1 MDRAARPTQTQ
12 NKTPQHTLARVRN
25 NQRRHRE
32 RRRQYIAFLEQ
43 KVHHGECLLVE
54 ARAKV
59 AQLEADSKYWKD
71 RAMKDDCDVHVLA
84 NAQTTAPTQG
94 QGQERGDEINNENGL
109 PKTSDADTDA
119 DTSESRV
126 SQATM
131 RPPIVDDESL
141 TTTMSPPGQPQPFI
155 ALGSVHFSYSREPS
169 LLPQRCTQ
177 VGKESLPHITADMGM
192 DMDMD
197 ASQCGNASQGPLIIT
212 SCNTYPLLEGE
223 STVPCRYASV
233 LIAQQNI
240 RGTDDD
246 TIRSWLE
253 MSFRRGK
260 DQDEGCRVETASLF
274 ALLDFISTA

>member
-1 MDRAARPTQTQ
+1 MDRAVRPTQTQTQTQ
-12 NKTPQHTLARVRN
+12 NKTPQHTLVRVRN

-54 ARAKV
+54 ARAKI
-59 AQLEADSKYWKD
+59 ARLEADSKYWKD
-71 RAMKDDCDVHVLA
+71 RATKDQSDVHVLA
-84 NAQTTAPTQG
+84 TAQTTAPTQG
-94 QGQERGDEINNENGL
+94 QERGDEIDDQHEIS
-109 PKTSDADTDA
+109 KTSDADA
-119 DTSESRV
+119 DTYTATTGSESRLSRV
-126 SQATM
+126 TM
-131 RPPIVDDESL
+131 RSPIVDETL
-141 TTTMSPPGQPQPFI
+141 TTTMSPGGQSQPFI
-155 ALGSVHFSYSREPS
+155 ALGSVHVSYFPEPS
-169 LLPQRCTQ
+169 VLPQRCTQ
-177 VGKESLPHITADMGM
+177 TGKEPLPHITADM
-192 DMDMD
+192 DMNH
-197 ASQCGNASQGPLIIT
+197 CGNASQGPLIIT
-212 SCNTYPLLEGE
+212 SCNTYPCLEGE